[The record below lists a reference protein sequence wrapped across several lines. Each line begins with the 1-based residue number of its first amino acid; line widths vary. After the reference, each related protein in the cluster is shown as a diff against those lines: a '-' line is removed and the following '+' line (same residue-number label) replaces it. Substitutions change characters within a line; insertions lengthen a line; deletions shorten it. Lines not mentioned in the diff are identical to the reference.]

1 MNCDFY
7 ICSSVTE
14 CSLCVYHIL
23 LNMTQK
29 RNTRSVAHKSISDV
43 NPEDLSEDG
52 KIIVT
57 LLTQQLDMLRSEFK
71 EQMQDKDKVIK
82 NMKIEINTLKVQLL
96 KIEDRMDEDMSGER
110 RNTIVF
116 SGADIPIVA
125 AGENCGDIIRN
136 IAKTTLRIILNP
148 SDIVMTRRLGK
159 KPVDETRIDRRSIS
173 VQLARGDL
181 KGDILSAC
189 RDIKPNFYV
198 NESLTPVR
206 STILYVLRKVKKKHP
221 GIVDGCN
228 SIDGRI
234 FAWVKPSDSSSQRNK
249 KVLVNSHLQLTKFCD
264 DILKDPLQSFLD
276 VWPH

>member
-1 MNCDFY
+1 
-7 ICSSVTE
+7 
-14 CSLCVYHIL
+14 
-23 LNMTQK
+23 MTQK
-29 RNTRSVAHKSISDV
+29 KNTRSVAHKSGSDI

-57 LLTQQLDMLRSEFK
+57 LLTQQLDMLRNEFK
-71 EQMQDKDKVIK
+71 EQMQTKDRVIE
-82 NMKIEINTLKVQLL
+82 NMKIEINTLKVRLL
-96 KIEDRMDEDMSGER
+96 KIEDRMDDDVSDER
-110 RNTIVF
+110 RNTVVF
-116 SGADIPIVA
+116 SGTDVPIVA
-125 AGENCGDIIRN
+125 AGENCSDIIRHLT
-136 IAKTTLRIILNP
+136 KTNLRINLNP
-148 SDIVMTRRLGK
+148 SDIMMTRRLGK
-159 KPVDETRIDRRSIS
+159 KPADINKIDRRSIS

-181 KGDILSAC
+181 KSDILSAC

-206 STILYVLRKVKKKHP
+206 STILYVLRRVKKKHP
-221 GIVDGCN
+221 SIVDGCN

-264 DILKDPLQSFLD
+264 DIIKDPLQSFLE